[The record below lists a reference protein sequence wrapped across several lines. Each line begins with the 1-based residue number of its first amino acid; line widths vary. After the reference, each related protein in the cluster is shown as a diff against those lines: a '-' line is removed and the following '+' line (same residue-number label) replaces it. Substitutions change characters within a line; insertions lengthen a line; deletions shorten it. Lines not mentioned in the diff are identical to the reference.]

1 MSPSPQILMIGYDDR
16 VLLADSA
23 TEDTRARHLRYAES
37 VGHLHM
43 LVWAT
48 HVVSGQSV
56 SVSPKLTVYPVG
68 HSQRLGRLAF
78 LWQAWQMGRSILRQN
93 PIALITAQD
102 PFFTALLAI
111 LIRPPRV
118 SLQIQN
124 HSDFLD
130 NPHWLTER
138 PLWNRFLNALA
149 KWTLPRADTW
159 RVVNTLEKE
168 KYVRL
173 SLPAQNIHVLPVSV
187 NLNQFMHPPSTPN
200 RASLRANWGVE
211 SDTIVLLWVGRPVE
225 FKNVPLL
232 VNAVHLLM
240 KQGYAFHLVLV
251 GDFGSASE
259 IPVLVETLG
268 LQAHTTFCGAIAHA
282 QLAPFYTAADIY
294 LHSSNYEG
302 FGRVLVEA
310 AASGLAIV
318 ATQTAG
324 ALDILQHAHTALL
337 SPPYDVSAFA
347 ENIRSLVESPELRKK
362 LAQTAQAE
370 ICQRFDPHYQS
381 QQVVRAWLTTI
392 QSD

>member
-23 TEDTRARHLRYAES
+23 TEDTRARHIRYAES

-48 HVVSGQSV
+48 HGSSGQPV
-56 SVSPKLTVYPVG
+56 QISPKLTVYPVG
-68 HSQRLGRLAF
+68 DSHRFGRVTF
-78 LWQAWQMGRSILRQN
+78 LWQAWQTGRAILRQN
-93 PIALITAQD
+93 PIDLITAQD

-111 LIRPPRV
+111 LIRSRGV

-130 NPHWLTER
+130 NPHWFAER

-149 KWTLPRADTW
+149 KWTLPRATTW
-159 RVVNTLEKE
+159 RVVNTAEKE

-173 SLPAQNIHVLPVSV
+173 GLPAQKVHVLPVSV
-187 NLNQFMHPPSTPN
+187 NLNQFTHPPTHPSRT
-200 RASLRANWGVE
+200 SLRANWGVAP
-211 SDTIVLLWVGRPVE
+211 DTAVLLWVGRPVA

-232 VNAVHLLM
+232 VNAVHWLA
-240 KQGYAFHLVLV
+240 KQGCAFHLVLV
-251 GDFGSASE
+251 GEFANVSE
-259 IPVLVETLG
+259 VPALVDALG
-268 LQAHTTFCGAIAHA
+268 LQAQTTFCGAVPHA
-282 QLAPFYTAADIY
+282 QLPPIYAAADIY

-337 SPPYDVSAFA
+337 TPAYDVSAFA
-347 ENIRSLVESPELRKK
+347 QNIRLLVESPELRKN
-362 LAQTAQAE
+362 LAQAAQTE

-381 QQVVRAWLTTI
+381 QQVVKAWLTAI